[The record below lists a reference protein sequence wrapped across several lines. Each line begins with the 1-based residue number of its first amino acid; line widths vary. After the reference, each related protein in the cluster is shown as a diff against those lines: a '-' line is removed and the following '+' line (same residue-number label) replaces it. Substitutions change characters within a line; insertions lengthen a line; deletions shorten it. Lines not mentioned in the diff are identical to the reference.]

1 MGFVGLFGGQLAGAA
16 RKDSVCP
23 WKGRENKLSR
33 VEMTSEDA
41 EPAENG
47 SGGLREDNESLIVDG
62 VLRDSVLETIWRS
75 QVNEKNARRPVETPQ
90 YSMHGTVRRIASYLT
105 AKRSLDRFMKL
116 FEGEFDNYEQVM
128 EERQKGIEPREG
140 GGHEHIHCQLKLVS
154 DPDLND
160 HIIFAKYY
168 FDGNPRAIFRS
179 RIYKVWP
186 VLNEE
191 SRELNM
197 RIFRLYEELEQELR
211 SKNYDPTQFEWGDE
225 TELVELHD
233 CNVYWAEDEEEGSDS
248 VFTGYMKGECCQV
261 FSPVIGDLL
270 HIYDD
275 LLLTD
280 THLSVND
287 RGFNSEGDF
296 VYGNRLGLP
305 YVMRRLTGEDDPLWW
320 TVTGEQEARKEKAF
334 NTSLKTYVRS
344 SDT

>member
-1 MGFVGLFGGQLAGAA
+1 MGFVGLFGGHRAGAA
-16 RKDSVCP
+16 RKDGVCR
-23 WKGRENKLSR
+23 WRGRARRLNR
-33 VEMTSEDA
+33 VEMTADDA
-41 EPAENG
+41 DLAENG
-47 SGGLREDNESLIVDG
+47 NGGVGKDNESPFVDG

-75 QVNEKNARRPVETPQ
+75 QVKEKRAARPVESSQ
-90 YSMHGTVRRIASYLT
+90 YSMHSTVRRIAHYLK
-105 AKRSLDRFMKL
+105 AKESMNTFVNL
-116 FEGEFDNYEQVM
+116 FEGEFDNYEQVV
-128 EERQKGIEPREG
+128 EERQKGIKPREG
-140 GGHEHIHCQLKLVS
+140 GGHEHIHCQLKLIS
-154 DPDLND
+154 DPTLND
-160 HIIFAKYY
+160 NIIFAKYY
-168 FDGNPRAIFRS
+168 FDGNPRAVFRS

-211 SKNYDPTQFEWGDE
+211 SKNYDPTQVEWGDE
-225 TELVELHD
+225 SELVELYG
-233 CNVYWAEDEEEGSDS
+233 CNVYWNDEGEDGNSS
-248 VFTGYMKGECCQV
+248 VFTGYMKEECCQV
-261 FSPVIGDLL
+261 FSPVVGDFL

-275 LLLTD
+275 LLLND

-296 VYGNRLGLP
+296 VYGNRIGLP

-320 TVTGEQEARKEKAF
+320 TVTGEEEARKAKSF